1 MWKILS
7 SLLLALL
14 LKHISHMQCDK
25 TVSAE
30 CTKHNSQTNVF
41 TTLTNEIKGP
51 GENTWK
57 NTVYEK
63 RH

>member
-1 MWKILS
+1 
-7 SLLLALL
+7 
-14 LKHISHMQCDK
+14 MQRDK

-30 CTKHNSQTNVF
+30 CTKPNSQANAF
-41 TTLTNEIKGP
+41 GTLTNEIKGP

-57 NTVYEK
+57 NAVYEK